1 MLAKPN
7 RYFMKNLLVLLVVL
21 SFSACVIKDDSDIPV
36 RKTASKPVAKEEA
49 KDKDAKSASSDKDKS
64 ADKLPESKIFKNA
77 TLVRLEE
84 LNKALDEGVITKDEY
99 KKMRKQVLNESGL
112 R

>member
-1 MLAKPN
+1 
-7 RYFMKNLLVLLVVL
+7 MKNLLVLLVVL

-36 RKTASKPVAKEEA
+36 RKTAPKPVAKEEA
-49 KDKDAKSASSDKDKS
+49 KDKDAKSTSS
-64 ADKLPESKIFKNA
+64 DKLPESKTFKNA

>member
-1 MLAKPN
+1 
-7 RYFMKNLLVLLVVL
+7 MKNFLLLLVIF

-36 RKTASKPVAKEEA
+36 RKTAPKPVAKEEA
-49 KDKDAKSASSDKDKS
+49 KDKDAKSTSSDKS
-64 ADKLPESKIFKNA
+64 ADKLPESKTFKNA

>member
-1 MLAKPN
+1 
-7 RYFMKNLLVLLVVL
+7 MKNFFLLLVIF

-36 RKTASKPVAKEEA
+36 RKTAPEPVAKEEA
-49 KDKDAKSASSDKDKS
+49 KDKDAKSTSSDKS